1 MVDSKMQI
9 ENVETE
15 QEFGAEKE
23 FYNEYLKKY
32 LFEDEPI
39 VPVVLDDNEI
49 LLEYMYCSKQGIN
62 NNPDEKKMRDAFA
75 FYVSNGIIVDKDFS
89 SKEASDLRIYI
100 NVSKLRKFEDSK
112 KVSDS
117 NDIVY
122 KKGAKK

>member
-1 MVDSKMQI
+1 MVDSKI
-9 ENVETE
+9 KLENVNTE
-15 QEFGAEKE
+15 QDFGAEKE

-32 LFEDEPI
+32 LIEDEPI

-49 LLEYMYCSKQGIN
+49 LLEYMYCSKQGMN
-62 NNPDEKKMRDAFA
+62 NNPDEKKMCDAFA

-89 SKEASDLRIYI
+89 STEVNDLRIYI

-117 NDIVY
+117 DDIVY